1 MDPEVYLTIHRQDE
15 RELTR
20 QLELR
25 RAAQDCPGCV
35 VRARRRLAEIAERV
49 RSRVTG
55 TARVTPACC
64 PA

>member
-1 MDPEVYLTIHRQDE
+1 MDPEVYLTIHRQVE
-15 RELTR
+15 RELVR

-35 VRARRRLAEIAERV
+35 VRARRFVERMAERV
-49 RSRVTG
+49 RSRAAGVVP
-55 TARVTPACC
+55 ATPACC

>member
-1 MDPEVYLTIHRQDE
+1 MDPEVYLTIHRQHE
-15 RELTR
+15 RELVR

-35 VRARRRLAEIAERV
+35 VRARRRLAAIVERV
-49 RSRVTG
+49 RTRGVPG
-55 TARVTPACC
+55 ATPACC

>member
-1 MDPEVYLTIHRQDE
+1 MDPELHLTIHRQDE

-35 VRARRRLAEIAERV
+35 VRARGRVAEIAARV
-49 RSRVTG
+49 RTRVTG
-55 TARVTPACC
+55 EAHATPACC